1 MKALIIGLGEVGKYV
16 AAVLTEE
23 KHDVTLV
30 DADAASL
37 AKAEE
42 TVDALALRGHGAS
55 MRTLREAGVAQADLV
70 VAVTNR
76 DEVNLLATLMAKQ
89 LGARRTVARVTN
101 RAYLDDD
108 DRGYYHNFLG
118 IDLVVSTQI
127 LVANEIHKLIKSV
140 GAVAVENFADNR
152 VELVEIPV
160 LEEARAAGTPL
171 QDLSLPEDVL
181 VAALLREGK
190 VIIPGGADVVLAGDE
205 VFLIGRIEK
214 LGEAE
219 SLFGR
224 TAQQKARKVVIIGGG
239 DVGYSVARLVERDG
253 LDVTLF
259 DESAERCEELAHLLH
274 RTVIING
281 DGTDLNLLREER
293 VEHADV
299 FVATS
304 GDDEVNLMSSLLAK
318 NLGARKT
325 VTLVNRPD
333 YVPTYAHL
341 GLDATVSPRLFAASQ
356 ILKYAREGEVVAVSL
371 LAEGKAEILELI
383 PQEGS
388 AVVGTPLMDLNFP
401 RGALVAA
408 VATAEGALV
417 PDGQHV
423 IEAGNN
429 VVVFTLP
436 EVRPAVERLFRKRL
450 FGLGKLFGGNGERG
464 GEGEEEKGGE
474 GEWGSGG
481 H

>member
-16 AAVLTEE
+16 AAVLAQE

-55 MRTLREAGVAQADLV
+55 MGTLREAGADKADLV
-70 VAVTNR
+70 VAVTDR
-76 DEVNLLATLMAKQ
+76 DEINLLSALMAKQ
-89 LGARRTVARVTN
+89 LGAGRTVARVTN

-108 DRGYYHNFLG
+108 ERGYYHNFLG

-127 LVANEIHKLIKSV
+127 LVANEIHKLIKSF

-160 LEEARAAGTPL
+160 TEDARVAGKPL
-171 QDLSLPEDVL
+171 SDLSLPENVL
-181 VAALLREGK
+181 VAALLRHDK

-205 VFLIGRIEK
+205 VFLIGRIENMR
-214 LGEAE
+214 EAE
-219 SLFGR
+219 QLFGR
-224 TAQQKARKVVIIGGG
+224 TQQRRAHKVVIIGGG
-239 DVGYSVARLVERDG
+239 DVGYSVARLAERDG
-253 LDVTLF
+253 LAVTLF
-259 DESAERCEELAHLLH
+259 DESPERCDELAHLLH

-281 DGTDLNLLREER
+281 DGTDLNLLREEG
-293 VEHADV
+293 VQNTDV

-333 YVPTYAHL
+333 YIPTYEHL

-388 AVVGTPLMDLNFP
+388 AIVGTPLMDLNFP
-401 RGALVAA
+401 RGAVVAA
-408 VATAEGALV
+408 VATEAVAVLPTGR
-417 PDGQHV
+417 HV
-423 IEAGNN
+423 IEAGNS

-436 EVRPAVERLFRKRL
+436 DVRPAVERLFRKRL
-450 FGLGKLFGGNGERG
+450 FGLGKLFGG
-464 GEGEEEKGGE
+464 EGEAEKGNE
-474 GEWGSGG
+474 
-481 H
+481 